1 MKKLIFLTCC
11 IAGLF
16 SCSQKR
22 PAVIE
27 RPIFEVSN
35 ATMLEIDKI
44 EMTDSATILHFDAF
58 FEGGWITLNDFTFIR
73 ESGSDEKLMVT
84 GSEGLNLNERITVQE
99 SKTISFK
106 MIFPP
111 LRPGVTKIDFME
123 ECPEPTCWKIMGIH
137 LLPNAKIKFDPVPKD
152 MVNITNKPL
161 PAPTYSTQP
170 TRISGRILG
179 YVAGI
184 APSQITVYTRNI
196 ISGESDKT
204 EFQVSEDGSFSG
216 EVIPGIAGMYS
227 SSLGN
232 LFLVPGQET
241 KIYIDLKKRSLAESR
256 YRTDKDPK
264 NLTYTY
270 ISGYFTKAELDS
282 ISQAT
287 NGMFDYM
294 KLAQETVNMK
304 PEEFKSY
311 ILSLMNTQIDH
322 LKQKNYPANM
332 QLMAE
337 NNIKLSAFSLLMQY
351 ESFINFA
358 YIQGNNIKPAER
370 SKVTFKPEKP
380 DDNYYTFLKGQVSD
394 DMVYLPGFS
403 SLFDNLIRLYSLP
416 DGNDRPAKERFAYF
430 KEKVAPVLGTDK
442 GFLFDLAQIKYYGAQ
457 LNDMKFYTDAEK
469 QEIRDVFKDNP
480 AYAEA
485 LIAESDKLE
494 ALLAANKENKE
505 SILNELPQ
513 VSQEKMFDA
522 ILAKYKGKVVLVD
535 FWATW
540 CGPCMA
546 AMKSILPMKEEMK
559 GKDVVFLYLTGET
572 SPLGA
577 FTRTYPTISG
587 EHYRVSEKQ
596 WNYWYK
602 TFGIQGIPTYMVYDR
617 KGKQL
622 ARHIGFPGVDTI
634 RKDIEKGL

>member
-1 MKKLIFLTCC
+1 MKKLILLTCC

-27 RPIFEVSN
+27 RPVFDVSN
-35 ATMLEIDKI
+35 TTMIEIDKI

-58 FEGGWITLNDFTFIR
+58 LTGGGIALNNFTFIR

-84 GSEGLNLNERITVQE
+84 GSEGLNLNEPMTVQE
-99 SKTISFK
+99 PKTISFK

-123 ECPEPTCWKIMGIH
+123 ECSEPGCWKIMGIH
-137 LLPNAKIKFDPVPKD
+137 LLPNAKIKFDPIPED
-152 MVNITNKPL
+152 IVNITNKPL
-161 PAPTYSTQP
+161 PAPEYSTQP

-179 YVAGI
+179 YVTGI
-184 APSQITVYTRNI
+184 APSQITVYTTNI
-196 ISGESDKT
+196 ISGEKNET
-204 EFQVSEDGSFSG
+204 EIQVSDDGSFSG
-216 EVIPGIAGMYS
+216 EVIPGIAGICN

-232 LFLVPGQET
+232 LFLVPGTEI
-241 KIYIDLKKRSLAESR
+241 KIYTDLKKRSLSESR

-264 NLTYTY
+264 NLTDTY

-287 NGMFDYM
+287 RGMIDYT

-304 PEEFKSY
+304 PEEFKRY

-322 LKQKNYPANM
+322 LKQKNYPANT

-337 NNIKLSAFSLLMQY
+337 NSIKLSAFSLLMQY
-351 ESFINFA
+351 EGFINYA
-358 YIQGNNIKPAER
+358 YMQVNNIKPAER

-602 TFGIQGIPTYMVYDR
+602 TFGIQGIPTYMIYDR